1 MGLVRMATPYT
12 TQSASSSHTYYF
24 GSVGY
29 GNRIVLFVNS
39 YSSVNSISGGYTE
52 HEWTRHTFGIRML
65 SKLSFGGDSSVTV
78 SLTDSTDRISI
89 WMYELSDADVFY
101 GSGTGLTSSS
111 AYYGA
116 SDLPDGCVSLI
127 GCAVYVTGSDSSV
140 ASWPSGYSHKG
151 YAFRDWNDGAVK
163 RVYSTTAV
171 DEFASGSVSWSQKLI
186 TGLPSA
192 TPNYAWAAGTWGPNP
207 DETPPSVPGNL
218 RLTGMTPTS
227 VTVAWDASTDDVS
240 GVAGYTTYI
249 NGVSKGTT
257 SSRTA
262 TFSGLTPG
270 VSVTIQVDAYD
281 YEGNRSEKAELVV
294 TPINDTTPPV
304 PPVVKVTGLGAGRI
318 TIGWDTPFDQSAVVS
333 YGVYLNGVKKADQA
347 GRSYT
352 FTGLTAGAVYTVAVD
367 ALDLLGNRSAKGSR
381 TVKAQA
387 DTTPPTVPGG
397 VSVVATAKTAIT
409 LAWNPSTDDN
419 VGVTGYGAYLGG
431 LLMAEVP
438 SRVYTFTGLTPGVTY
453 SVGVDATD
461 ELGNRSARVMLQATT
476 LQDLSGAAPP
486 YEYVLYDWD
495 SHLPLDSLPLQNVSF
510 EITLGGTGM
519 LNADIPLYDAAYTI
533 GRIAAATRP
542 ERTMILVYRG
552 EQLVWGGR
560 IVDPQDYDSE
570 TGVLKISAEEVIA
583 IYGHRYVAFT
593 GPRAGT
599 MADTEMTWLLEH
611 ASAEADRR
619 WLTHEGV
626 AGTGSPVD
634 REYRAEDFATILDKA
649 TEVAAAP
656 GGFDWYVRPGWDAV
670 ADRPRFI
677 LRRINRD
684 SPPDTG
690 LTLEYPGSVR
700 RFRRST
706 RRGLATRTWG
716 QLRKPDGGVLLSSVT
731 RTDLLAEGW
740 PLIEQAE
747 TFDGL
752 TSQAALDAETR
763 RASDA
768 SGGAKQ
774 LFEFDLAI
782 TPDVRWWQWE
792 LGGMARVVVTD
803 HLYPALPDGSP
814 GLDRPMKI
822 VSLKVQ
828 PDSDEGE
835 LVTVTTGEHTVAA
848 D

>member
-1 MGLVRMATPYT
+1 M
-12 TQSASSSHTYYF
+12 
-24 GSVGY
+24 
-29 GNRIVLFVNS
+29 NRIVLFVNS
-39 YSSVNSISGGYTE
+39 YASVNSISGGFTE

-65 SKLSFGGDSSVTV
+65 SKISTGDSSVTV
-78 SLTDSTDRISI
+78 NLSDSSDRISI
-89 WMYELSDADVFY
+89 WMYELSDADHFY
-101 GSGTGLTSSS
+101 GSDTGLTSSS
-111 AYYGA
+111 AFYSA

-127 GCAVYVTGSDSSV
+127 GVAAYVQGNDNSS
-140 ASWPSGYSHKG
+140 AAWPSGYTHKG
-151 YAFRDWNDGAVK
+151 YVFRDWNDGAVK
-163 RVYSTTAV
+163 RVYSTSAV
-171 DEFASGSVSWSQKLI
+171 DEFVSGSVSWSQKLI
-186 TGLPSA
+186 TGLPSG

-207 DETPPSVPGNL
+207 DSTPPSVPANL

-227 VTVAWDASTDDVS
+227 VTVAWDASTDDSS

-249 NGVSKGTT
+249 NSTEKGST

-262 TFSGLTPG
+262 TFSGLTPD

-281 YEGNRSEKAELVV
+281 YNGNRSEKAELVV

-304 PPVVKVTGLGAGRI
+304 PPVVKVTALAAGKI
-318 TIGWDTPFDQSAVVS
+318 TIGWDTPYDQSAVVS
-333 YGVYLNGVKKADQA
+333 YGVYLNGTKKADQT
-347 GRSYT
+347 GRTYT
-352 FTGLTAGAVYTVAVD
+352 FSGLTAGAVYTVAVD

-387 DTTPPTVPGG
+387 DTSPPTVPGA
-397 VSVVATAKTAIT
+397 VTVVATSKTAIT
-409 LAWNPSTDDN
+409 LTWNPSTDDN

-431 LLMAEVP
+431 LRVAEVP

-453 SVGVDATD
+453 SVGVDSTD
-461 ELGNRSARVMLQATT
+461 ELGNRSARTMLQATT

-519 LNADIPLYDAAYTI
+519 LSADIPLYDAAYTI
-533 GRIAAATRP
+533 GRVAAATRP

-560 IVDPQDYDSE
+560 VVDPQDYDSE
-570 TGVLKISAEEVIA
+570 TGVLKISAEECIA

-611 ASAEADRR
+611 ASSAADRR
-619 WLTHEGV
+619 WLTYEGV
-626 AGTGSPVD
+626 ASTGTPVD
-634 REYRAEDFATILDKA
+634 REYRSEDFSTILDKA
-649 TEVAAAP
+649 GEVAAAP
-656 GGFDWYVRPGWDAV
+656 GGFDWWVKPGWDAV
-670 ADRPRFI
+670 NDRPRFI

-684 SPPDTG
+684 EPPDTG

-716 QLRKPDGGVLLSSVT
+716 QLRIPDGGVLLSSVT
-731 RTDLLAEGW
+731 RTDLMAEGW

-752 TSQAALDAETR
+752 TSQAALDAETK

-792 LGGMARVVVTD
+792 LGGKARVVVTD

-814 GLDRPMKI
+814 GLDREMKI